1 MSTQTDQEKKAQ
13 EIAKLKNLV
22 TSIEKQI
29 KQLQSEEQSLI
40 NGLANLPPNQAPHR
54 QVAVIDQITRRQNTE
69 IRLFGTL
76 IEANARLRGI
86 TGHQQPEHEA
96 QLSQLS
102 LMREKL
108 ADEKKRLSALKN
120 VNINNLRLTENN
132 YYNNDL
138 YLAYQDLFKM
148 IIIMAAILLL
158 ISALRQS
165 GIISGNVVNI
175 LAGITIIIF
184 VGLGLFKGYDIWRR
198 DNMVFAEIDFGQ
210 PDDKYGKGGGDGP
223 EVGSSIDLIKTL
235 REEER
240 KLKMLANGD
249 CIGSDCCEPDGIH
262 FSTNKKVCEPG
273 KKEKKDSSKESFISG
288 SSGGC
293 GGFEII
299 NSHNNDSIN
308 SLIDSNFYSIS

>member
-1 MSTQTDQEKKAQ
+1 MSTESDQEKKAQ
-13 EIAKLKNLV
+13 EIAKLKSTV
-22 TSIEKQI
+22 SSIEKQI
-29 KQLQSEEQSLI
+29 KQLQSEEQSLL

-54 QVAVIDQITRRQNTE
+54 QVAVMDKITRRQNLE
-69 IRLFGTL
+69 IGLFGTL

-86 TGHQQPEHEA
+86 TGHQQPELDA
-96 QLSQLS
+96 QISQLY

-108 ADEKKRLSALKN
+108 IEEQKRIAALKN

-138 YLAYQDLFKM
+138 YLAYQDMFKM
-148 IIIMAAILLL
+148 VIIMAAILLL
-158 ISALRQS
+158 ISFMRQS
-165 GIISGNVVNI
+165 GIISGNIVNI
-175 LAGITIIIF
+175 LAGVTIIIF
-184 VGLGLFKGYDIWRR
+184 VGLALYKGYDIWRR
-198 DNMVFAEIDFGQ
+198 DNMVFPEIDFGK
-210 PDDKYGKGGGDGP
+210 PDDKYGKGGDGS
-223 EVGSSIDLIKTL
+223 EVGTNINLIKML

-262 FSTNKKVCEPG
+262 FSTNKKICEPG

-293 GGFEII
+293 GGFEIV
-299 NSHNNDSIN
+299 NAPNNDSLSGI
-308 SLIDSNFYSIS
+308 IDSNFYSIS